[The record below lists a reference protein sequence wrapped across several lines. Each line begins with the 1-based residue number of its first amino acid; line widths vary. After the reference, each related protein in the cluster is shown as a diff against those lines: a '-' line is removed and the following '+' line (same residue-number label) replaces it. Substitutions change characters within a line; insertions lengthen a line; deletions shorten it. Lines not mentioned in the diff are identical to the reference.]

1 MCSPDESFPFS
12 AGAQINRDCTHYC
25 HYRASRV
32 CRRFLLTS
40 SKVWYQPCF
49 AMLLKCVIN
58 AGVAVRLYT
67 VTSKYKTSSCSWATC
82 ACCFRLDNCTRKAE
96 LLAIKADQSSY
107 PHLHPHECIYGEYGV
122 NFQIARVTYC
132 MPELEILIIM
142 QAL

>member
-1 MCSPDESFPFS
+1 
-12 AGAQINRDCTHYC
+12 
-25 HYRASRV
+25 
-32 CRRFLLTS
+32 
-40 SKVWYQPCF
+40 
-49 AMLLKCVIN
+49 MLLNGMIN
-58 AGVAVRLYT
+58 VGEAVQLYT
-67 VTSKYKTSSCSWATC
+67 VMSQYPTSSCIWATC

>member
-1 MCSPDESFPFS
+1 
-12 AGAQINRDCTHYC
+12 
-25 HYRASRV
+25 
-32 CRRFLLTS
+32 
-40 SKVWYQPCF
+40 
-49 AMLLKCVIN
+49 MLLKRVIN

-82 ACCFRLDNCTRKAE
+82 ACCFRLDNCTRK
-96 LLAIKADQSSY
+96 LAIKADQSSY